1 MPIDQQLCDKHL
13 NIIYKIS
20 SIANKVAI
28 KINKS
33 EFGEVQ
39 SSCSYCVSRTERRGT
54 DWQKARALFLENRK
68 ATAGWIER
76 TLRSE
81 TYWKLGY
88 WGRGC
93 WLWYAP

>member
-1 MPIDQQLCDKHL
+1 LVFFLYGLLGFLDSL
-13 NIIYKIS
+13 
-20 SIANKVAI
+20 
-28 KINKS
+28 S
-33 EFGEVQ
+33 EAFGEVQ